1 MPKLEDYVRNV
12 TQSCASDNSYLV
24 NLNWKHLDEAI
35 KIVKDR
41 AKVIREMGG
50 VLTLA
55 EFKGTSISIYN
66 DGRLLIKRLDK
77 KIDVNDFLKELFC
90 VD

>member
-12 TQSCASDNSYLV
+12 IQSCASDNSYLV
-24 NLNWKHLDEAI
+24 NLNWKNLEETI
-35 KIVKDR
+35 KIVKGR
-41 AKVIREMGG
+41 AKVVREVGS

-55 EFKGTSISIYN
+55 EFKGTSISVYN

-77 KIDVNDFLKELFC
+77 KVDVNDFLKDLFG

>member
-12 TQSCASDNSYLV
+12 IQSCASDNSYLV
-24 NLNWKHLDEAI
+24 NLNWKNLDNAI
-35 KIVKDR
+35 KIVKSR
-41 AKVIREMGG
+41 AKIIREVGS

-55 EFKGTSISIYN
+55 EFKGTSISVYN

-77 KIDVNDFLKELFC
+77 KIDVNDFLKELFG

>member
-12 TQSCASDNSYLV
+12 IQSCASDNSYLV
-24 NLNWKHLDEAI
+24 NLNWNKLDDAI
-35 KIVKDR
+35 KIVKSR
-41 AKVIREMGG
+41 AKIVREVGN

-55 EFKGTSISIYN
+55 EFKGTSISVYN

-77 KIDVNDFLKELFC
+77 KIDVNDFLKDLFG
-90 VD
+90 VE